1 MIRLRTF
8 HLLLV
13 AAVTCLGAGS
23 IAGEAQTLA
32 VMPLPASA
40 TAGTGLLPIDGS
52 FSVAIE
58 GYKEDRL
65 DRAVSRFLATLNKET
80 GIPFVGPASG
90 TGARLVIRTA
100 GPSAPVQ
107 QVGDDESYRLEVSA
121 TGAVLSAPT
130 PLGALHG
137 LQTFLQLVH
146 VTPSR
151 FAVSAVI
158 IEDKPRFPWRGLMLD
173 AGRHFMPISTVEQTL
188 DGMEAVKLNVFHWHL
203 SEDQGFRAE
212 SRIHPLLQQK
222 GSDGLFYTQEQMR
235 GIVAYARDRG
245 IRVVPEFDTP
255 GHTTAW
261 FVGYPELASGPGPY
275 HIERKW
281 GVFDPAM
288 DPTRESTYTF
298 LDGLIG
304 EMAALFPDAY
314 FHIGGDECP
323 GTEWDRNPAIQQF
336 KRAHGLKD
344 NAALQAYFTGRVQ
357 KLVAKHGKIAE
368 GWDEVLQP
376 DTPHDVL
383 IQSWR
388 GQESLAEA
396 ASRGYRSILS
406 AGYYIDLNESAAQ
419 HYAVDPLVNKAHLTP
434 EEEASILGGEATM
447 WSEFVTPQNVNMRI
461 WPRTAAI
468 AERLW
473 SPATVRDVDS
483 MYARLAIVAE
493 RLKYEGIDNDA
504 LELTM
509 LQRMS
514 GELDPAP
521 LRVLASIV
529 EPPKEYA
536 REGLRAYDHSTPLN
550 RLVDAVPSESDTAR
564 FFRQIVDQIAA
575 GKATPEQGATGKA
588 VAHPVARQRRKAA
601 AAVGTLR
608 ADSRPCASLAKPA
621 PGGSDRSRSARSS

>member
-1 MIRLRTF
+1 
-8 HLLLV
+8 
-13 AAVTCLGAGS
+13 
-23 IAGEAQTLA
+23 
-32 VMPLPASA
+32 
-40 TAGTGLLPIDGS
+40 
-52 FSVAIE
+52 
-58 GYKEDRL
+58 
-65 DRAVSRFLATLNKET
+65 
-80 GIPFVGPASG
+80 
-90 TGARLVIRTA
+90 
-100 GPSAPVQ
+100 
-107 QVGDDESYRLEVSA
+107 
-121 TGAVLSAPT
+121 
-130 PLGALHG
+130 
-137 LQTFLQLVH
+137 
-146 VTPSR
+146 
-151 FAVSAVI
+151 
-158 IEDKPRFPWRGLMLD
+158 
-173 AGRHFMPISTVEQTL
+173 
-188 DGMEAVKLNVFHWHL
+188 
-203 SEDQGFRAE
+203 
-212 SRIHPLLQQK
+212 
-222 GSDGLFYTQEQMR
+222 
-235 GIVAYARDRG
+235 
-245 IRVVPEFDTP
+245 
-255 GHTTAW
+255 
-261 FVGYPELASGPGPY
+261 
-275 HIERKW
+275 
-281 GVFDPAM
+281 M

-406 AGYYIDLNESAAQ
+406 AGYYIDLNQSAAQ

-434 EEEASILGGEATM
+434 EQEASILGGEATM

-504 LELTM
+504 LQLTM

-564 FFRQIVDQIAA
+564 HFRQIVDQIAA
-575 GKATPEQGATGKA
+575 GKATPEQAQQ
-588 VAHPVARQRRKAA
+588 ARQWLTLWRDNDAKLQPLLAHSELTADLAPLSQSLHQVAAIGLEALDHLEQHTPIAAGLAEQQLATLKEAAKPQAVVLDMTVPSVEKLVRAA
-601 AAVGTLR
+601 AHE
-608 ADSRPCASLAKPA
+608 
-621 PGGSDRSRSARSS
+621 